1 MVYLRNSNYDCHT
14 DFWNLLMET
23 NVKAALIIGASI
35 LLSTIYY
42 AKNTDYQTCVRDR
55 HTLEKYDPTDKRN
68 EPGKLW
74 SAHQKCLVFMFND

>member
-1 MVYLRNSNYDCHT
+1 MVYLRNSNYDCLT

-42 AKNTDYQTCVRDR
+42 AKNTDYKTCVRIQTNLYKDDPADKR
-55 HTLEKYDPTDKRN
+55 SELEKEFQAIKVCGAYLRT
-68 EPGKLW
+68 
-74 SAHQKCLVFMFND
+74 S